1 MNTYSTALVEYDQ
14 AVSSSSARS
23 DIYTST
29 GGLSVNRFFDGSLEG
44 GSTHTFQYA
53 VYSTEQ
59 FRSGT
64 RSMAASAA
72 ATAPRTTV
80 SLQAN
85 QTYTLSA
92 YVNLEETTGATT
104 GGGAY
109 LELISPQGVSVTSQK
124 LLTKT
129 GSADK
134 WQRLFVTFTAAET
147 GNYTLYLRCRGHVPD
162 MCILMTCNW
171 KPERSP
177 EAIPIFP
184 TAPLPNRT
192 AGPFRTAK

>member
-64 RSMAASAA
+64 RSMAASSA

-85 QTYTLSA
+85 QTYTL
-92 YVNLEETTGATT
+92 V
-104 GGGAY
+104 
-109 LELISPQGVSVTSQK
+109 PQNK
-124 LLTKT
+124 
-129 GSADK
+129 
-134 WQRLFVTFTAAET
+134 
-147 GNYTLYLRCRGHVPD
+147 
-162 MCILMTCNW
+162 
-171 KPERSP
+171 
-177 EAIPIFP
+177 
-184 TAPLPNRT
+184 
-192 AGPFRTAK
+192 